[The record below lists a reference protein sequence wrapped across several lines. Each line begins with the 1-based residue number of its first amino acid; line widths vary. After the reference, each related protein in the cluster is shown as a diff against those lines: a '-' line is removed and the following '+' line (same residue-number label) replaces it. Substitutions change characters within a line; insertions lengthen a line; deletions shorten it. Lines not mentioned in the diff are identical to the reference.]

1 MRFLSSGLILCGL
14 LAACTPNRDETQLHV
29 EPPLADSGNART
41 ASKAGATGHVQGR
54 LASLPDRGEL
64 LAYDRSRSV
73 RNDGAYTWHPV
84 DLSEEH
90 ALRAIAAGELIVRN
104 PRGQTLRFHY
114 QRHVEHADGNWTW
127 VGRIAGEG
135 GGRDVI
141 LTFGEHAVFGTIP
154 DGDRLP
160 LRLTISDGRP
170 WLVATDRS
178 QIDGVDSPITRPTRP
193 DYLVPPRIGRRGA
206 AAQMEQ
212 APATAVATPVA
223 SHTYIDLV
231 MGYTRGF
238 VSEYYTGC
246 SFDPAVCEANWQ
258 SIARSSLTSK
268 VDMANQSLLDSQ
280 VPVTI
285 RLLKTVP
292 VDYPDKTSNETA
304 LRELTGVGGA
314 VPAALLPLHN
324 ARNQYGADLVSLVRR
339 FETPQNEGCGIAW
352 LLGAGGQA
360 IDAGDAGD
368 APYGFSVVSSGSD
381 LDETDNKSYY
391 CRDTTLAHE
400 LGHNLGSAHDRET
413 ATYIDEDSN
422 GACGN
427 TTTPCLH
434 YGRYPY
440 SFGQKTDVYG
450 GNFFTIMA
458 YGDSGQRETRLF
470 SNPRISICEQL
481 PCGVENQA
489 DNARSLTQTGP
500 VIARF
505 RSMVVPLQTRNDVD
519 GNGKS
524 DLLWIDTVRNELAN
538 WNMNGAQIVASSSRP
553 LDAPV
558 DYGNMQLLA
567 VGGMYASRG
576 VDLVWSAGGGLH
588 MWQNGGTYWIVG
600 YPTPIVIR
608 AYPSGWNYAGT
619 GDVDGDGKFD
629 LLWRDQANTRL
640 VYWIMDGKT
649 LVRSWAGS
657 IGPAWRLGASGDFNG
672 DGKLDLVWAS
682 STSLVLW
689 TGTGTSFVASTI
701 RAYPAGWTL
710 QGAADIN
717 ADGKSDLLWRDSA
730 KTRLTCWIM
739 NGPSLVQTRT
749 FAVGNTWNIGTW
761 GDYNADLKADI
772 VWSNGAK
779 LVLWTGSGNG
789 FATTVI
795 ADIPPGWNLI
805 R

>member
-1 MRFLSSGLILCGL
+1 MRFLPSGLILCGL
-14 LAACTPNRDETQLHV
+14 LAACAPNRDETQLHV
-29 EPPLADSGNART
+29 EPSLADSGNART
-41 ASKAGATGHVQGR
+41 ASKAGATGGVQGR

-73 RNDGAYTWHPV
+73 RNDGAYAWHPV

-90 ALRAIAAGELIVRN
+90 ALRAIANGELVVRN
-104 PRGQTLRFHY
+104 PRGQSLRFRY
-114 QRHVEHADGNWTW
+114 QRHIEHADGNWTW

-135 GGRDVI
+135 GGRDAI
-141 LTFGEHAVFGTIP
+141 LTFGEHAVFGIIP

-160 LRLTISDGRP
+160 LRLTMSGGRT

-178 QIDGVDSPITRPTRP
+178 KIADIDSPITRPTRP
-193 DYLVPPRIGRRGA
+193 DYLVPPRAGRLGAA
-206 AAQMEQ
+206 AAQMLQ
-212 APATAVATPVA
+212 APVTAAAATA
-223 SHTYIDLV
+223 SGMTYVDLV
-231 MGYTRGF
+231 MGYTSGF
-238 VSEYYTGC
+238 KNQWGTGC
-246 SFDPAVCEANWQ
+246 NLDPAECERRRQ
-258 SIARSSLTSK
+258 SIARLSLISK
-268 VDMANQSLLDSQ
+268 VDMANQSLIDSQ

-285 RLLKTVP
+285 RLVKSVE
-292 VDYPDKTSNETA
+292 VGYPDKTSNDSA
-304 LRELTGVGGA
+304 LRELTGSGTTP
-314 VPAALLPLHN
+314 VPAALLPLRN
-324 ARNQYGADLVSLVRR
+324 ARDQYGADLVSLVRK

-352 LLGAGGQA
+352 LLGAGGQT
-360 IDAGDAGD
+360 IDAGD
-368 APYGFSVVSSGSD
+368 APYGFSVVSDGSD
-381 LDETDNKSYY
+381 LDETDNKSYF

-400 LGHNLGSAHDRET
+400 LGHNLGSAHDRAT

-458 YGDSGQRETRLF
+458 YGDSGQNETRLF
-470 SNPRISICEQL
+470 SNPRISICENL

-489 DNARSLTQTGP
+489 DNARSLTQTAP

-505 RSMVVPLQTRNDVD
+505 RSMIVPLQTRNDVD

-524 DLLWIDTVRNELAN
+524 DLLWIDTARNELAH
-538 WNMNGAQIVASSSRP
+538 WNMDGAQVVASSSWP

-567 VGGMYASRG
+567 VGGMTGSPM
-576 VDLVWSAGGGLH
+576 VDLVWSAGGALH
-588 MWQNGGTYWIVG
+588 MWKNGGTYWIVG

-608 AYPSGWNYAGT
+608 AYPNGWNYAGT
-619 GDVDGDGKFD
+619 GDIDGDGKFD
-629 LLWRDQANTRL
+629 LLWRDQANTRF

-657 IGPAWRLGASGDFNG
+657 IGPTWRLAASGDFNG

-682 STSLVLW
+682 SASLVLW

-730 KTRLTCWIM
+730 KTKLTCWIM
-739 NGPSLVQTRT
+739 DGPSLVLTRT

-779 LVLWTGSGNG
+779 LVLWTGSGIG
-789 FATTVI
+789 FASTVI